1 MFTVTID
8 RPTDWPNARIHIL
21 SDLHIGDAHSDM
33 RTIEARIDAIKNDPR
48 ALVVLNGDIM
58 NTATKNSIS
67 DIYSETLKPM
77 EAINRAVQLFT
88 PIKGQIIG
96 ADTGNHESRVYQQD
110 GIDIMRLVCRE
121 LGCEQVYSPEGVLI
135 FLRMG
140 CKPRHECPNNRT
152 DAPWTYTIYATHGTG
167 GGRKEGAKAVRLAD
181 LAAIVDADI
190 YIHSHTHLPMVMKE
204 AFFRTDIQN
213 QKVRCVEKLFVNDAS
228 STTYG
233 GYGQTYGLKPTSQ
246 SSPVIH
252 LRGDRKAM
260 SATL

>member
-21 SDLHIGDAHSDM
+21 SDLHIGDAHSDIHAISS
-33 RTIEARIDAIKNDPR
+33 RLEAIKADPR
-48 ALVVLNGDIM
+48 ALVILNGDIM
-58 NTATKNSIS
+58 NTATKNSVS
-67 DIYSETLKPM
+67 DIYSETMKPM
-77 EAINRAVQLFT
+77 EAIDCAVRMFT
-88 PIKGQIIG
+88 PIKDKIIG
-96 ADTGNHESRVYQQD
+96 ADTGNHEARVYKQD
-110 GIDIMRLVCRE
+110 GIDVMRLVCRE
-121 LGCEQVYSPEGVLI
+121 LGVERVYNPEGVLI
-135 FLRMG
+135 FLRFG
-140 CKPRHECPNNRT
+140 SKPRKECPNNRT
-152 DAPWTYTIYATHGTG
+152 EAPWTYSIYATHGTG
-167 GGRKEGAKAVRLAD
+167 GGRKEGGKAVRLAD

-190 YIHSHTHLPMVMKE
+190 YIHSHTHLPMVMKQG
-204 AFFRTDIQN
+204 FFRTDIQN

>member
-58 NTATKNSIS
+58 NTATKSSMS

-121 LGCEQVYSPEGVLI
+121 LGVERVYNPEGVLI
-135 FLRMG
+135 FLRSISEATCTISSNEGVISPLRPIKSTFSLIAVSMIFSAG
-140 CKPRHECPNNRT
+140 TITPRS
-152 DAPWTYTIYATHGTG
+152 I
-167 GGRKEGAKAVRLAD
+167 
-181 LAAIVDADI
+181 
-190 YIHSHTHLPMVMKE
+190 
-204 AFFRTDIQN
+204 
-213 QKVRCVEKLFVNDAS
+213 
-228 STTYG
+228 
-233 GYGQTYGLKPTSQ
+233 
-246 SSPVIH
+246 
-252 LRGDRKAM
+252 
-260 SATL
+260 TL